1 MSVVEHDAL
10 GSVYLSRAI
19 MPPAERCLHG
29 AICFVLNRVSK
40 GCYFFLLRKRG
51 GGLIDGHFS
60 TVPPFIVCN
69 RRPISLHP
77 PLKTKF
83 LLPHLRR

>member
-19 MPPAERCLHG
+19 MPLAERCLHG

-40 GCYFFLLRKRG
+40 GCYFFITEGGRG
-51 GGLIDGHFS
+51 
-60 TVPPFIVCN
+60 VN
-69 RRPISLHP
+69 
-77 PLKTKF
+77 
-83 LLPHLRR
+83 

>member
-19 MPPAERCLHG
+19 MPLAERCLHG

-40 GCYFFLLRKRG
+40 GCYFFYYGRG
-51 GGLIDGHFS
+51 EGG
-60 TVPPFIVCN
+60 
-69 RRPISLHP
+69 
-77 PLKTKF
+77 
-83 LLPHLRR
+83 

>member
-29 AICFVLNRVSK
+29 AIVL
-40 GCYFFLLRKRG
+40 FFITEGGRG
-51 GGLIDGHFS
+51 
-60 TVPPFIVCN
+60 VN
-69 RRPISLHP
+69 
-77 PLKTKF
+77 
-83 LLPHLRR
+83 

>member
-1 MSVVEHDAL
+1 MSVAEHDAL

-40 GCYFFLLRKRG
+40 GCYFFITEGGRG
-51 GGLIDGHFS
+51 
-60 TVPPFIVCN
+60 VN
-69 RRPISLHP
+69 
-77 PLKTKF
+77 
-83 LLPHLRR
+83 

>member
-40 GCYFFLLRKRG
+40 GAIFFITEEGRG
-51 GGLIDGHFS
+51 
-60 TVPPFIVCN
+60 VN
-69 RRPISLHP
+69 
-77 PLKTKF
+77 
-83 LLPHLRR
+83 

>member
-29 AICFVLNRVSK
+29 AICFVLNRVSE
-40 GCYFFLLRKRG
+40 GCYFFLLRKG
-51 GGLIDGHFS
+51 GGG
-60 TVPPFIVCN
+60 VN
-69 RRPISLHP
+69 
-77 PLKTKF
+77 
-83 LLPHLRR
+83 